1 MHLIN
6 SWKWTIQAHL
16 LFCWRLCAPN
26 SGLIIIFTFPT
37 ERIQFTLLPRP
48 PTTKRSTDSSCLV
61 GNLWKQEQTY
71 FLNLCRDLD
80 QAGANSSSLEKI
92 RLKGK
97 MANSCELLVRRW
109 SPALSTCQLGR
120 CSSAGWLVP
129 VVGGDHC
136 HLLLLVPPTLQTS
149 STSSSSPVVPP
160 PCILRQAK
168 QMHRQRTKTKL
179 NGTQDISLC

>member
-1 MHLIN
+1 MLLILA
-6 SWKWTIQAHL
+6 SSPFSL
-16 LFCWRLCAPN
+16 
-26 SGLIIIFTFPT
+26 FPT

-61 GNLWKQEQTY
+61 DNLWKQETTY

-92 RLKGK
+92 RLRKL
-97 MANSCELLVRRW
+97 ANSSELLVRRW

-129 VVGGDHC
+129 VVGGD
-136 HLLLLVPPTLQTS
+136 QTS
-149 STSSSSPVVPP
+149 SSSSSPVGGSPHP
-160 PCILRQAK
+160 AFLDAKEQRQ
-168 QMHRQRTKTKL
+168 
-179 NGTQDISLC
+179 N